1 MSFYK
6 SFGIYTICGLI
17 AKGISFFLLPFFT
30 HYLSQSEYGI
40 IVIFSNSIYFIAPL
54 MNMGIGETFTVEY
67 GTIDKKQLTSFVST
81 SLTIPVLVLLLVLL
95 VVACFHSFFFKL
107 TGLTEAVQYIV
118 CFFSFSNFFSDY
130 LFTVLRNKNK
140 PLSFGVLAI
149 LKTVLELV
157 LAVLFIRFLR
167 MGYMG
172 RVQSMFIST
181 AVVFVVTLFYF
192 IKSGLLTFRYSK
204 SWALLILKRGFPAI
218 PLFFMV
224 FVLYN
229 TDKYMVNY
237 LFGSAKAGLYGLA
250 AQFAFIIT
258 MLSSA
263 FITPFYPFLYD
274 NLNKGDYLKVVKVT
288 GSYIL
293 LLAVAGLSIYL
304 LAPIGFRYFIAPKF
318 HPSLYYLPFL
328 IIGQFFYSA
337 YMILGG
343 LVYYKRQ
350 NNIYYLVCPAVI
362 LFSIAVNYYLL
373 DILKIGQFG
382 YSSLLSYLFCFMLIA
397 FFYRREIKKAIV
409 ILSGSKAYQLNKS
422 PE

>member
-6 SFGIYTICGLI
+6 SFGIYTICGLA

-67 GTIDKKQLTSFVST
+67 VSIDKKQLTGFVST
-81 SLTIPVLVLLLVLL
+81 SLTIPVLVLLIVLL
-95 VVACFHSFFFKL
+95 IVIAFHGFFYRL
-107 TGLTEAVQYIV
+107 TGLTTQVQYIV

-140 PLSFGVLAI
+140 ALSFGMLAI
-149 LKTVLELV
+149 LKTVLELT
-157 LAVLFIRFLR
+157 LAVVFIRFLK

-181 AVVFVVTLFYF
+181 AVVFIVTLFYF
-192 IKSGLLTFRYSK
+192 IKSGLLTFSYSK
-204 SWALLILKRGFPAI
+204 SWAMLILKRGFPAI

-229 TDKYMVNY
+229 TDKYMINY
-237 LFGSAKAGLYGLA
+237 FFGPARAGLYGLA

-263 FITPFYPFLYD
+263 FITPFYPFLYE
-274 NLNKGDYLKVVKVT
+274 NLNKGNLRKVVIVT
-288 GSYIL
+288 SSYML
-293 LLAVAGLSIYL
+293 LLGITGLAIYL
-304 LAPIGFRYFIAPKF
+304 LAPVGFRYFIAPKF
-318 HPSLYYLPFL
+318 YSSLYYLPFL
-328 IIGQFFYSA
+328 IVGQFFYSA

-350 NNIYYLVCPAVI
+350 NNVYYFIAPVVI
-362 LFSIAVNYYLL
+362 LFTIAVNYYLL
-373 DILKIGQFG
+373 NTLKIEQFA
-382 YSSLLSYLFCFMLIA
+382 YTSALSYMFCFILVA
-397 FFYRREIKKAIV
+397 FFYRQELKKGLM
-409 ILSGSKAYQLNKS
+409 ILYRSGFKFIN
-422 PE
+422 